1 MQTFAVE
8 AQRAARPG
16 RIAPDGKPRHHP
28 RALLLQVEIEIDTID
43 QVGWWLVVR
52 ELDRTRSG
60 FFHVT
65 DPELLR
71 RGRNHIDAR
80 MTRQIGATL
89 CSKWVNSRGF
99 APPARLL
106 R

>member
-1 MQTFAVE
+1 
-8 AQRAARPG
+8 
-16 RIAPDGKPRHHP
+16 
-28 RALLLQVEIEIDTID
+28 
-43 QVGWWLVVR
+43 
-52 ELDRTRSG
+52 
-60 FFHVT
+60 VT

-89 CSKWVNSRGF
+89 CGKWVNSRGF